1 MVKVFEKRLGQLS
14 TLKSTSWFELLP
26 PIDDDTHNTQFAN
39 ASYFP
44 KFPLQLLRH
53 IAMSETGWKRITT
66 IVLHPFSFLGQKLRV
81 IQ

>member
-1 MVKVFEKRLGQLS
+1 MKKDWDIS

-26 PIDDDTHNTQFAN
+26 PIDDDTHNSQFAN